1 MVGWNIVVGNDVH
14 GWIIVV
20 GNDDHGWNIDGMG
33 FFFIVGM
40 RFFYCRDA
48 INRIPTIKKTNQK
61 PTKNTIIK
69 QGFGN

>member
-14 GWIIVV
+14 GWIIVVGNDDHGWNIVV

-48 INRIPTIKKTNQK
+48 V
-61 PTKNTIIK
+61 
-69 QGFGN
+69 FLL